1 MKKKDNSQLIN
12 QSRTLLKESAL
23 SIINKLEPLLE
34 KDSLNSYIPELLAC
48 SYKVLGQWERSRELL
63 EISQKIEEKLKQ
75 GSSRQIK
82 PENTTH
88 DTENILHPLLVKAF
102 MEGLFSGLIH
112 PIVFFHH
119 LDGIKNVLNEPKFAN
134 RFLKMLGR
142 FCGGFPSACGLVYSV
157 ARFYD
162 TPRIFLPLGLS
173 LIATNS
179 ASAYRL
185 LNNAI
190 QFNFNDLDDDT
201 LVGFYKAFIGDL
213 EGAHKVFQEKK
224 DRIHTCMI
232 GDFYLDEA
240 ESDVKVLKKNG
251 LLNVCLMNVLMKQPL
266 EIYSKAHD
274 PTNIRRIAS
283 DYSNLGFTEFAE
295 DSWRKYYELENE
307 KKKNHFI
314 ISQSNPKP
322 IYRLTPENRD
332 ALIKECERLCRARYK
347 GRSVKVPY
355 SPRRELKL
363 FKALCLMEDWKGER
377 DINYFTLKAQI
388 YRLLGF
394 KKMAES
400 CESAVQSIE
409 INRITIEEKIK
420 TLKKLK
426 DLHAHASP
434 LERLKFKKSMEI
446 RGYLSD
452 NAVDFLNK

>member
-1 MKKKDNSQLIN
+1 MKNMDNPQLIN

-23 SIINKLEPLLE
+23 SVVNKLEPLLE
-34 KDSLNSYIPELLAC
+34 KDSLNSYIPELLAS
-48 SYKVLGQWERSRELL
+48 SYKVLGQWERARELL
-63 EISQKIEEKLKQ
+63 DISQKIEKKLQQ
-75 GSSRQIK
+75 GNSRQIK
-82 PENTTH
+82 PEHITH
-88 DTENILHPLLVKAF
+88 DSENILHPLLAKAF

-112 PIVFFHH
+112 PIAFFHH

-157 ARFYD
+157 TQFYD
-162 TPRIFLPLGLS
+162 TPRVFLPLGLS

-190 QFNFNDLDDDT
+190 QFKFDDLDDDT
-201 LVGFYKAFIGDL
+201 LVGFYKAFIGDM
-213 EGAHKVFQEKK
+213 EGAHRIFQEKK
-224 DRIHTCMI
+224 DRIHTSMI

-251 LLNVCLMNVLMKQPL
+251 LLDICLMNTLMKQPL
-266 EIYSKAHD
+266 EIYSKTHD
-274 PTNIRRIAS
+274 STNIRRIAS

-295 DSWRKYYELENE
+295 DSWRKYYELKNE
-307 KKKNHFI
+307 KEKNHFI
-314 ISQSNPKP
+314 ISQGNSRP
-322 IYRLTPENRD
+322 IYHLTPKNRNV
-332 ALIKECERLCRARYK
+332 LIKECEGLCHARYK
-347 GRSVKVPY
+347 GRSVQVPY

-363 FKALCLMEDWKGER
+363 FKALYLMENWNGER
-377 DINYFTLKAQI
+377 DIHYFTLKAQI

-394 KKMAES
+394 DKMAES
-400 CESAVQSIE
+400 CESAVQSME

-420 TLKKLK
+420 SLKKLK
-426 DLHAHASP
+426 DLNAHASP

-452 NAVDFLNK
+452 SAVDFLNK